1 MEHNEQVSM
10 KRPACSLCLFLFDY
24 VERVGYGKNIILYL
38 RNNFYLL
45 VDFSEVFIYNEKRDR
60 KNDNHFQL
68 VWLRVLKL
76 SCSIDRE

>member
-10 KRPACSLCLFLFDY
+10 KRPACSIMWR
-24 VERVGYGKNIILYL
+24 VVGYGKNIIIYF

-45 VDFSEVFIYNEKRDR
+45 VDFSEAFIYNEKRDR